1 MRSRHSSIRSIITVV
16 LVILVVLGFGYN
28 LFDIQILNNEFYAAQ
43 NNAVNTYTVP
53 IEAARGDIVDR
64 NGNTLVTNR
73 QGNSIIL
80 DAAYFPSKEDNKPR
94 NEIIINL
101 IKLFETNGEEYVN
114 NLPLVSD
121 GSSIAFTDDETE
133 IKKMKSE
140 GVFNLQ
146 NYATAQNCFD
156 AMVEQY
162 ELEGYSIA
170 DSLKIGAIRYELTT
184 KMFSIESPITIA
196 DDVSNETV
204 AAVKEDPVSYKGADV
219 KPVSYREYTDST
231 LAPHILGTVRKINA
245 DEYAELKESGYG
257 ITDTIGESG
266 IEAALESELRGTP
279 GEMTVTIDSEGN
291 VTEEVTKNPIQGNTV
306 VLTIDKDLQRL
317 AQEKLKETCEE
328 VSQTD
333 GAGAVVV
340 ENINN
345 GEVLAAAS
353 YPTYS
358 IEDYYENYSK
368 LAKNKRNPM
377 WNRFAL
383 GLYAPGSTFKPMMA
397 CAALEEGVIT
407 EDTRFQCKG
416 IWQYYDVPFE
426 CLRQTSHGNENVRQ
440 ALRDSCNIF
449 FYNCADKLG
458 ISKMNEYGSMFGL
471 GEKTGVEI
479 NEASGV
485 LSGPASAEL
494 YNRVWQMG
502 DTIQSSIGQSDNLF
516 TPLQLANY
524 CATIANNGTRYELH
538 FLKAIIN
545 GSNGSIDE
553 SNVTVAEDLPVSNNT
568 FSIVKEGMR
577 LVATDSVTHNVFDKI
592 DIPVA
597 CKTGTSQV
605 IKNGEKVN
613 NGFLITFA
621 PYNNPEI
628 SIASAIELAGSG
640 TSTADI
646 TASIIDYYYSNNT
659 DEPPAQQTGTLLD

>member
-170 DSLKIGAIRYELTT
+170 DSLKIGAVRYELTT

-317 AQEKLKETCEE
+317 AQEKLLE
-328 VSQTD
+328 
-333 GAGAVVV
+333 
-340 ENINN
+340 I
-345 GEVLAAAS
+345 
-353 YPTYS
+353 P
-358 IEDYYENYSK
+358 
-368 LAKNKRNPM
+368 
-377 WNRFAL
+377 
-383 GLYAPGSTFKPMMA
+383 GLY
-397 CAALEEGVIT
+397 
-407 EDTRFQCKG
+407 
-416 IWQYYDVPFE
+416 
-426 CLRQTSHGNENVRQ
+426 
-440 ALRDSCNIF
+440 
-449 FYNCADKLG
+449 
-458 ISKMNEYGSMFGL
+458 
-471 GEKTGVEI
+471 
-479 NEASGV
+479 
-485 LSGPASAEL
+485 
-494 YNRVWQMG
+494 
-502 DTIQSSIGQSDNLF
+502 
-516 TPLQLANY
+516 
-524 CATIANNGTRYELH
+524 
-538 FLKAIIN
+538 FLC
-545 GSNGSIDE
+545 D
-553 SNVTVAEDLPVSNNT
+553 
-568 FSIVKEGMR
+568 
-577 LVATDSVTHNVFDKI
+577 
-592 DIPVA
+592 
-597 CKTGTSQV
+597 
-605 IKNGEKVN
+605 
-613 NGFLITFA
+613 
-621 PYNNPEI
+621 
-628 SIASAIELAGSG
+628 
-640 TSTADI
+640 
-646 TASIIDYYYSNNT
+646 
-659 DEPPAQQTGTLLD
+659 

>member
-43 NNAVNTYTVP
+43 NNAVSTYTVP

-80 DAAYFPSKEDNKPR
+80 DAAYFPSREDNKLR

-101 IKLFETNGEEYVN
+101 IKLFEANGEEYVN
-114 NLPLVSD
+114 NLPLVVK
-121 GSSIAFTDDETE
+121 GNSIAFTDDETE

-162 ELEGYSIA
+162 ELEEYSIA
-170 DSLKIGAIRYELTT
+170 NALKIGAVRYELTT

-204 AAVKEDPVSYKGADV
+204 AAVKEDQVSYKGADV
-219 KPVSYREYTDST
+219 KPVSYREYTDPT

-245 DEYAELKESGYG
+245 DEYAELKDNGYS

-266 IEAALESELRGTP
+266 IESAMESELRGTP
-279 GEMTVTIDSEGN
+279 GEMTVTIDGEGN

-317 AQEKLKETCEE
+317 AQEKLKETCDD
-328 VSQTD
+328 VSMSE

-358 IEDYYENYSK
+358 IEEYYENYSR

-383 GLYAPGSTFKPMMA
+383 GLYAPG
-397 CAALEEGVIT
+397 
-407 EDTRFQCKG
+407 
-416 IWQYYDVPFE
+416 
-426 CLRQTSHGNENVRQ
+426 
-440 ALRDSCNIF
+440 
-449 FYNCADKLG
+449 
-458 ISKMNEYGSMFGL
+458 
-471 GEKTGVEI
+471 
-479 NEASGV
+479 
-485 LSGPASAEL
+485 
-494 YNRVWQMG
+494 
-502 DTIQSSIGQSDNLF
+502 
-516 TPLQLANY
+516 
-524 CATIANNGTRYELH
+524 
-538 FLKAIIN
+538 
-545 GSNGSIDE
+545 
-553 SNVTVAEDLPVSNNT
+553 
-568 FSIVKEGMR
+568 
-577 LVATDSVTHNVFDKI
+577 
-592 DIPVA
+592 
-597 CKTGTSQV
+597 
-605 IKNGEKVN
+605 
-613 NGFLITFA
+613 
-621 PYNNPEI
+621 
-628 SIASAIELAGSG
+628 
-640 TSTADI
+640 
-646 TASIIDYYYSNNT
+646 
-659 DEPPAQQTGTLLD
+659 

>member
-43 NNAVNTYTVP
+43 NNAVSTYTVP

-80 DAAYFPSKEDNKPR
+80 DAAYFPSREDNKLR

-101 IKLFETNGEEYVN
+101 IKLFEANGEEYVN
-114 NLPLVSD
+114 NLPLVSG

-162 ELEGYSIA
+162 ELEEYSIA
-170 DSLKIGAIRYELTT
+170 DALKIGAVRYELTT

-204 AAVKEDPVSYKGADV
+204 AAIKEDQVSYKGADV
-219 KPVSYREYTDST
+219 KPVSYREYTDPT

-245 DEYAELKESGYG
+245 DEYTELKDSGYG

-266 IEAALESELRGTP
+266 IEAAMESELRGTP
-279 GEMTVTIDSEGN
+279 GEMTVTIDGEGN

-317 AQEKLKETCEE
+317 SQEKLKETCDD

-358 IEDYYENYSK
+358 IEDY
-368 LAKNKRNPM
+368 
-377 WNRFAL
+377 
-383 GLYAPGSTFKPMMA
+383 
-397 CAALEEGVIT
+397 
-407 EDTRFQCKG
+407 
-416 IWQYYDVPFE
+416 
-426 CLRQTSHGNENVRQ
+426 
-440 ALRDSCNIF
+440 
-449 FYNCADKLG
+449 
-458 ISKMNEYGSMFGL
+458 
-471 GEKTGVEI
+471 
-479 NEASGV
+479 
-485 LSGPASAEL
+485 
-494 YNRVWQMG
+494 
-502 DTIQSSIGQSDNLF
+502 
-516 TPLQLANY
+516 
-524 CATIANNGTRYELH
+524 
-538 FLKAIIN
+538 
-545 GSNGSIDE
+545 
-553 SNVTVAEDLPVSNNT
+553 
-568 FSIVKEGMR
+568 
-577 LVATDSVTHNVFDKI
+577 
-592 DIPVA
+592 
-597 CKTGTSQV
+597 
-605 IKNGEKVN
+605 
-613 NGFLITFA
+613 
-621 PYNNPEI
+621 
-628 SIASAIELAGSG
+628 
-640 TSTADI
+640 
-646 TASIIDYYYSNNT
+646 
-659 DEPPAQQTGTLLD
+659 